1 MKRAISILLTIMM
14 LALPMAAGAQADG
27 TGATQTEN
35 VDEQSQQVLVEG
47 AAHAAAKSAGEGMS
61 VSRSL
66 IEAWNV
72 FAGAFSDAYERIR
85 DDSVLREASDVMRDK
100 LTEVGDSIGDWL
112 EDVRSGVD
120 ERMEEAG
127 KAVDGWLDEHD
138 DDLHAAADSIGE
150 GVGKV
155 VNGFGA
161 FINELFK

>member
-1 MKRAISILLTIMM
+1 MKRALSMVLAILL
-14 LALPMAAGAQADG
+14 LALPMTAGAQA
-27 TGATQTEN
+27 EN
-35 VDEQSQQVLVEG
+35 AGRQSNESQQALVEG
-47 AAHAAAKSAGEGMS
+47 AAHAAAESAGEGVS

-66 IEAWNV
+66 VEAWNV
-72 FAGAFSDAYERIR
+72 FAGAFGDAYERIR
-85 DDSVLREASDVMRDK
+85 DDSVLREAGDVMRDK
-100 LTEVGDSIGDWL
+100 LTEVGRSIGDWL

-120 ERMEEAG
+120 ESMEGAG

-138 DDLHAAADSIGE
+138 DELRAAANSIGE